1 MTVTIVHIGGT
12 EKLCE
17 LECFDAP
24 RPWIR
29 LRYPNGGGVWSFALA
44 HGGIEA
50 KRGTMPEWRIS
61 DDDLATLRAD
71 AKALGIKFA
80 IVPFARG
87 QQVKPKSPRKKTP
100 QKQMGLFEK

>member
-1 MTVTIVHIGGT
+1 MNVTIIHIGGT
-12 EKLCE
+12 EKLCSFE
-17 LECFDAP
+17 SFDAP

-61 DDDLATLRAD
+61 DADLATLRAE
-71 AKALGIKFA
+71 AKALDIKFTV
-80 IVPFARG
+80 VPFARS
-87 QQVKPKSPRKKTP
+87 QRVKPGAPRKKTP